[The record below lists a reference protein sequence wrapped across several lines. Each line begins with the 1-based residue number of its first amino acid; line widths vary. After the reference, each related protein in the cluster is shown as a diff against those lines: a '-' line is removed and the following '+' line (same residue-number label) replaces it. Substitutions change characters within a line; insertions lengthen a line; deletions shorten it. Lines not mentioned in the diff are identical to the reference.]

1 MQKLEDMGITA
12 KNALARAAQP
22 FFHGRTSRVMLC
34 LTIVAGCALFS
45 ANAKG
50 ACDRPGKASSAAAL
64 MEKRPFQILGLSQP
78 AQTNLEDDD
87 NDSIVGLW
95 HVKFLSGGQLFDEGF
110 DQFHSDGTEI
120 LNDTAPPQPA
130 NGAGTVCLGVF
141 KKTGPSTYKLQHPF
155 WIFDANGILAGTGVF
170 LEEIVVDKEGKTFSG
185 TFSFFTYDL
194 SGAVTSQ
201 ATGDLRGERI
211 TVD

>member
-12 KNALARAAQP
+12 KNALARAAQE
-22 FFHGRTSRVMLC
+22 FFHGRTSRVMFC

-45 ANAKG
+45 ADAKG

-78 AQTNLEDDD
+78 AQKNLEDDD

-155 WIFDANGILAGTGVF
+155 WIFDANGILAGTG
-170 LEEIVVDKEGKTFSG
+170 FSWKK
-185 TFSFFTYDL
+185 L
-194 SGAVTSQ
+194 SWTKKARPSAAPFRSSPT
-201 ATGDLRGERI
+201 T
-211 TVD
+211 